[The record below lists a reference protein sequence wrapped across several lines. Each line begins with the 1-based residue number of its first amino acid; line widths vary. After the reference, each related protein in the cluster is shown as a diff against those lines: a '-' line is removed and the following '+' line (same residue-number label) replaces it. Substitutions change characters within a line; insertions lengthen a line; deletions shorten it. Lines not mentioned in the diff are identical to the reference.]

1 MQRLSRLFGAS
12 VLMTVAAFAAS
23 DLRADGPGMPGTV
36 YGELHLGLGG
46 VRHSELDFYPGFA
59 SASAGLFVYPDIGLE
74 AFVDGSL
81 GSDDKAS
88 FESEISQAGGVALR
102 LQSPPVR
109 GLRAYMLFGYVNFT
123 IEQQEDDQR
132 GQRTVVESFEG
143 VRVSLGLSQALERFN
158 NIMVNV
164 EYRNYYVDEA
174 ITVDGFS
181 LGLRLLTR

>member
-1 MQRLSRLFGAS
+1 MAVAGGVVGDLS
-12 VLMTVAAFAAS
+12 AA
-23 DLRADGPGMPGTV
+23 GPGMPGTL

-59 SASAGLFVYPDIGLE
+59 SASAGVFVYPDIGLE
-74 AFVDGSL
+74 AFIDGSL
-81 GSDDKAS
+81 GSDDKAG
-88 FESEISQAGGVALR
+88 FDSEVSQASGVALR
-102 LQSPPVR
+102 LQSPPVH
-109 GLRAYMLFGYVNFT
+109 GLRAYMLLGYVNFT
-123 IEQQEDDQR
+123 IEQQENDR
-132 GQRTVVESFEG
+132 RSQRTVVQSFEG
-143 VRVSLGLSQALERFN
+143 ARVSLGLSQALERHD